1 MKKENVLNI
10 LLSVGM
16 VILLLSAFLPLVDVK
31 TPWLRY
37 IFTFAAMLIVV
48 VRVFQ
53 RAARRKQTFSLRV
66 RRLFTMEFWSAMCY
80 VVSALFLFSDPYH
93 STWLGFLTAG
103 AVVQVYA
110 SFMIDYQLRQEA
122 KKAEH
127 TDVAGKQHENVATEG
142 ENRVKPPHN

>member
-16 VILLLSAFLPLVDVK
+16 VILLLAAFLPLVDVK

-53 RAARRKQTFSLRV
+53 RAARRKQAFSLRV
-66 RRLFTMEFWSAMCY
+66 RRLFTLEFWSAMCY
-80 VVSALFLFSDPYH
+80 VVSALFLLSDPYH

-110 SFMIDYQLRQEA
+110 SFMIDYKLRKEA
-122 KKAEH
+122 KKAEN
-127 TDVAGKQHENVATEG
+127 TDVVGKKH
-142 ENRVKPPHN
+142 

>member
-80 VVSALFLFSDPYH
+80 VVSALFPFSDPYH

-110 SFMIDYQLRQEA
+110 SFMIDYQLRKEA
-122 KKAEH
+122 KKAEN
-127 TDVAGKQHENVATEG
+127 TDVVGKKH
-142 ENRVKPPHN
+142 

>member
-48 VRVFQ
+48 VRVVQ
-53 RAARRKQTFSLRV
+53 PARAPSFHDGVLV
-66 RRLFTMEFWSAMCY
+66 GDVLC
-80 VVSALFLFSDPYH
+80 
-93 STWLGFLTAG
+93 GFG
-103 AVVQVYA
+103 AVSFLRPIPQHVARLSDGRCRGAGLRIVY
-110 SFMIDYQLRQEA
+110 D
-122 KKAEH
+122 
-127 TDVAGKQHENVATEG
+127 
-142 ENRVKPPHN
+142 

>member
-1 MKKENVLNI
+1 MLNI

-66 RRLFTMEFWSAMCY
+66 RRLFTMEFWSAMWY
-80 VVSALFLFSDPYH
+80 VVSALFLLSDPYH

-110 SFMIDYQLRQEA
+110 SFMIDYQLRKEA
-122 KKAEH
+122 KKAEN
-127 TDVAGKQHENVATEG
+127 TDVVGKKH
-142 ENRVKPPHN
+142 

>member
-80 VVSALFLFSDPYH
+80 VVSALFLFSDPYY

-110 SFMIDYQLRQEA
+110 SFMIDYQLRKEA
-122 KKAEH
+122 KKAEN
-127 TDVAGKQHENVATEG
+127 TDVVGKKH
-142 ENRVKPPHN
+142 

>member
-1 MKKENVLNI
+1 MLNI
-10 LLSVGM
+10 LLSLGM

-80 VVSALFLFSDPYH
+80 VVSSLFLFSDPYH

-110 SFMIDYQLRQEA
+110 SFMIDYQLRKEA
-122 KKAEH
+122 KKAEN
-127 TDVAGKQHENVATEG
+127 TDVVGKKH
-142 ENRVKPPHN
+142 

>member
-1 MKKENVLNI
+1 MLNI

-48 VRVFQ
+48 V
-53 RAARRKQTFSLRV
+53 RRKQTFSLRV

-110 SFMIDYQLRQEA
+110 SFMIDYQLRKEA
-122 KKAEH
+122 KKAEN
-127 TDVAGKQHENVATEG
+127 TDVVGKKH
-142 ENRVKPPHN
+142 

>member
-80 VVSALFLFSDPYH
+80 VVSALFLSPTH
-93 STWLGFLTAG
+93 TTARG
-103 AVVQVYA
+103 SA
-110 SFMIDYQLRQEA
+110 F
-122 KKAEH
+122 
-127 TDVAGKQHENVATEG
+127 
-142 ENRVKPPHN
+142 

>member
-53 RAARRKQTFSLRV
+53 RAARRKQTFRLRE

-93 STWLGFLTAG
+93 STWRGFLTAG

-110 SFMIDYQLRQEA
+110 SFMIDYQLRKEA
-122 KKAEH
+122 KKAEN
-127 TDVAGKQHENVATEG
+127 TDVVGKKH
-142 ENRVKPPHN
+142 

>member
-80 VVSALFLFSDPYH
+80 VVSALFLFCAPYQ
-93 STWLGFLTAG
+93 SRWVGFLKAG

-110 SFMIDYQLRQEA
+110 SFMVDYQLRKEA
-122 KKAEH
+122 KKAEN
-127 TDVAGKQHENVATEG
+127 TDVVGKKH
-142 ENRVKPPHN
+142 

>member
-93 STWLGFLTAG
+93 SMWLGFLTAG

-110 SFMIDYQLRQEA
+110 SFMIDYQLRKEA
-122 KKAEH
+122 KKAEN
-127 TDVAGKQHENVATEG
+127 TDVVGKKH
-142 ENRVKPPHN
+142 

>member
-80 VVSALFLFSDPYH
+80 VVSALFLFSDPIPQH
-93 STWLGFLTAG
+93 VARLSDGRRRGAG
-103 AVVQVYA
+103 LRVVY
-110 SFMIDYQLRQEA
+110 D
-122 KKAEH
+122 
-127 TDVAGKQHENVATEG
+127 
-142 ENRVKPPHN
+142 

>member
-80 VVSALFLFSDPYH
+80 VVSPLFLFSDPYH

-110 SFMIDYQLRQEA
+110 SFMIDYQLRKEA
-122 KKAEH
+122 KKAEN
-127 TDVAGKQHENVATEG
+127 TDVVGKKH
-142 ENRVKPPHN
+142 

>member
-80 VVSALFLFSDPYH
+80 VVSALSLFSDPYH

-110 SFMIDYQLRQEA
+110 SFMIDYQLRKEA
-122 KKAEH
+122 KKAEN
-127 TDVAGKQHENVATEG
+127 TDVVGKKH
-142 ENRVKPPHN
+142 

>member
-66 RRLFTMEFWSAMCY
+66 RRLFTMAFWSAMCY
-80 VVSALFLFSDPYH
+80 VVSALFLFSDPHH

-110 SFMIDYQLRQEA
+110 SFMIDYQLRKEA
-122 KKAEH
+122 KKAEN
-127 TDVAGKQHENVATEG
+127 TDVVGKKH
-142 ENRVKPPHN
+142 

>member
-80 VVSALFLFSDPYH
+80 VVSALFLFSDPYP

-110 SFMIDYQLRQEA
+110 SFMIDYQLRKEA
-122 KKAEH
+122 KKAEN
-127 TDVAGKQHENVATEG
+127 TDVVGKKH
-142 ENRVKPPHN
+142 

>member
-1 MKKENVLNI
+1 MLNI

-53 RAARRKQTFSLRV
+53 RAARRKQAFSLRV
-66 RRLFTMEFWSAMCY
+66 RRLFTLEFWSAMCY
-80 VVSALFLFSDPYH
+80 VVSALFLFSDPCH

-110 SFMIDYQLRQEA
+110 SFMIDYQLRKEA
-122 KKAEH
+122 KKAEN
-127 TDVAGKQHENVATEG
+127 TDVVGKKH
-142 ENRVKPPHN
+142 

>member
-80 VVSALFLFSDPYH
+80 VVSALFLFSDPYL

-110 SFMIDYQLRQEA
+110 SFMIDYQLRKEA
-122 KKAEH
+122 KKAEN
-127 TDVAGKQHENVATEG
+127 TDVVGKKH
-142 ENRVKPPHN
+142 

>member
-1 MKKENVLNI
+1 MLNI
-10 LLSVGM
+10 LLSAGM
-16 VILLLSAFLPLVDVK
+16 VILLLAAFLPLVDVK

-53 RAARRKQTFSLRV
+53 RAARRNQAFSLRV
-66 RRLFTMEFWSAMCY
+66 RRLFTLEFWSAMCY

-110 SFMIDYQLRQEA
+110 SFMIDYQLRKEA
-122 KKAEH
+122 KKAEN
-127 TDVAGKQHENVATEG
+127 TDVVGKKH
-142 ENRVKPPHN
+142 

>member
-1 MKKENVLNI
+1 MLNI

-80 VVSALFLFSDPYH
+80 VVSALFLFSGPYH

-110 SFMIDYQLRQEA
+110 SFMIDYQLRKEA
-122 KKAEH
+122 KKAEN
-127 TDVAGKQHENVATEG
+127 TDVVGKKH
-142 ENRVKPPHN
+142 

>member
-1 MKKENVLNI
+1 MLNI

-93 STWLGFLTAG
+93 SMWLGFLTAG

-110 SFMIDYQLRQEA
+110 SFMIDYQLRKEA
-122 KKAEH
+122 KKAEN
-127 TDVAGKQHENVATEG
+127 TDVVGKKH
-142 ENRVKPPHN
+142 

>member
-80 VVSALFLFSDPYH
+80 VVSALFLLSDPYH

-110 SFMIDYQLRQEA
+110 SFMIDYQLRKEA
-122 KKAEH
+122 KKAEN
-127 TDVAGKQHENVATEG
+127 TDVVGKKH
-142 ENRVKPPHN
+142 

>member
-80 VVSALFLFSDPYH
+80 VVSALFLFSDPYD

-110 SFMIDYQLRQEA
+110 SFMIDYQLRKEA
-122 KKAEH
+122 KKAEN
-127 TDVAGKQHENVATEG
+127 TDVVGKKH
-142 ENRVKPPHN
+142 

>member
-66 RRLFTMEFWSAMCY
+66 RRLFTMEFWSAMLLC
-80 VVSALFLFSDPYH
+80 
-93 STWLGFLTAG
+93 GFG
-103 AVVQVYA
+103 AVSFLRPIPQHVARLSDGRCRGAGLRIVY
-110 SFMIDYQLRQEA
+110 D
-122 KKAEH
+122 
-127 TDVAGKQHENVATEG
+127 
-142 ENRVKPPHN
+142 

>member
-1 MKKENVLNI
+1 MLNI

-80 VVSALFLFSDPYH
+80 VVSALFLISDPYH
-93 STWLGFLTAG
+93 SAWLGFLTAG

-110 SFMIDYQLRQEA
+110 SFMIDYQLRKEA
-122 KKAEH
+122 KKAEN
-127 TDVAGKQHENVATEG
+127 TDVVGKKH
-142 ENRVKPPHN
+142 

>member
-80 VVSALFLFSDPYH
+80 VVSALLLFSDPYH

-110 SFMIDYQLRQEA
+110 SFMIDYQLRKEA
-122 KKAEH
+122 KKAEN
-127 TDVAGKQHENVATEG
+127 TDVVGKKH
-142 ENRVKPPHN
+142 

>member
-1 MKKENVLNI
+1 MLNI

-80 VVSALFLFSDPYH
+80 VVSALFLFSAPYH

-110 SFMIDYQLRQEA
+110 SFMIDYQLRKEA
-122 KKAEH
+122 KKAEN
-127 TDVAGKQHENVATEG
+127 TDVVGKKH
-142 ENRVKPPHN
+142 

>member
-93 STWLGFLTAG
+93 STRLGFLTAG

-110 SFMIDYQLRQEA
+110 SFMIDYQLRKEA
-122 KKAEH
+122 KKAEN
-127 TDVAGKQHENVATEG
+127 TDVVGKKH
-142 ENRVKPPHN
+142 

>member
-1 MKKENVLNI
+1 MLNI

-80 VVSALFLFSDPYH
+80 VVSALFLFSDPSH

-110 SFMIDYQLRQEA
+110 SFMIDYQLRKEA
-122 KKAEH
+122 KKAEN
-127 TDVAGKQHENVATEG
+127 TDVVGKKH
-142 ENRVKPPHN
+142 

>member
-80 VVSALFLFSDPYH
+80 VVSAPQHVARLSD
-93 STWLGFLTAG
+93 GRRRGAG
-103 AVVQVYA
+103 LRVVY
-110 SFMIDYQLRQEA
+110 D
-122 KKAEH
+122 
-127 TDVAGKQHENVATEG
+127 
-142 ENRVKPPHN
+142 

>member
-10 LLSVGM
+10 LLSVEM

-110 SFMIDYQLRQEA
+110 SFMIDYQLRKEA
-122 KKAEH
+122 KKAEN
-127 TDVAGKQHENVATEG
+127 TDVVGKKH
-142 ENRVKPPHN
+142 

>member
-53 RAARRKQTFSLRV
+53 RAARRKQAFSLRV
-66 RRLFTMEFWSAMCY
+66 RRLFTLEFWSAMCY
-80 VVSALFLFSDPYH
+80 VVSSLFLFSDPYH

-110 SFMIDYQLRQEA
+110 SFMIDYQLRKEA
-122 KKAEH
+122 KKAEN
-127 TDVAGKQHENVATEG
+127 TDVVGKKH
-142 ENRVKPPHN
+142 

>member
-16 VILLLSAFLPLVDVK
+16 VILLLAAFLPLVDVK

-53 RAARRKQTFSLRV
+53 RAARRKQAFSLRV
-66 RRLFTMEFWSAMCY
+66 RRLSLWNSGRRCAMWSRRCFFSPTHTTARG
-80 VVSALFLFSDPYH
+80 SAF
-93 STWLGFLTAG
+93 
-103 AVVQVYA
+103 
-110 SFMIDYQLRQEA
+110 
-122 KKAEH
+122 
-127 TDVAGKQHENVATEG
+127 
-142 ENRVKPPHN
+142 

>member
-10 LLSVGM
+10 LLSLGM

-66 RRLFTMEFWSAMCY
+66 RRLFTMEFWLPIWPSPVLLWLSA
-80 VVSALFLFSDPYH
+80 S
-93 STWLGFLTAG
+93 
-103 AVVQVYA
+103 
-110 SFMIDYQLRQEA
+110 RQRRRKTPMWSVKNIKMSRRKA
-122 KKAEH
+122 K
-127 TDVAGKQHENVATEG
+127 TES
-142 ENRVKPPHN
+142 NRRIIE

>member
-93 STWLGFLTAG
+93 ST
-103 AVVQVYA
+103 
-110 SFMIDYQLRQEA
+110 
-122 KKAEH
+122 
-127 TDVAGKQHENVATEG
+127 
-142 ENRVKPPHN
+142 